1 MSFFPPLLVFLWMC
15 SASLQAAA
23 QAPAP
28 PAPPADRTTI
38 RIGLIFP
45 LTGGSA
51 DMGNSARVGAQVA
64 VNEINEV
71 GGYLGRKLQ
80 LVIRDDEANADV
92 GLRHAEDLV
101 LKEKVTATIG
111 FCNTGVAMKAL
122 DVFQKNKH
130 LLFVTC
136 ATGTAIT
143 AKYPAQESFIFRTAA
158 RDQLQT
164 QFLVDEIVNRKLKK
178 VALLVDT
185 SGYGDAGL
193 KDLEAALEKAGLKA
207 HMVVRFKVGVKTL
220 TDEMKQLKDSGADAL
235 IGWTVGPEQGV
246 ILSSRAAAGW
256 KVPQFGPWGLSH
268 ASAFAASGGAV
279 ENAMMVQTVLPNPT
293 MERNSNFLRGYAKL
307 SKEQPIGSMM
317 SASQTYDAM
326 HLLLRGIFAS
336 KGDLSGP
343 ALKTALENLKQ
354 PYRGVV
360 TTYDQPFSASDH
372 DAISSNML
380 WLGTWRGGER
390 TYTYAEDA
398 ARATII
404 RRKQ

>member
-1 MSFFPPLLVFLWMC
+1 MKFSPRLLAILFFCAAPIH
-15 SASLQAAA
+15 AAA
-23 QAPAP
+23 QAPAQP
-28 PAPPADRTTI
+28 TEGAPI

-80 LVIRDDEANADV
+80 LVIRDDEANNDI
-92 GLRHAEDLV
+92 GLKHAEELV

-111 FCNTGVAMKAL
+111 FCNSGVAMKAL
-122 DVFQKNKH
+122 DVFQKNQH

-143 AKYPAQESFIFRTAA
+143 AKYPAQESYIFRTAA

-164 QFLVDEIVNRKLKK
+164 QFLVDEIVKRKLKK

-193 KDLEAALEKAGLKA
+193 KDLEAALEKAGLKP
-207 HMVVRFKVGVKTL
+207 HKVIRFKVGVKTL
-220 TDEMKQLKDSGADAL
+220 MDEIKQLKDSGADAL

-246 ILSSRAAAGW
+246 ISASRVEAGW

-293 MERNSNFLRGYAKL
+293 MERNSAFLRGYTKL

-326 HLLLRGIFAS
+326 HLLLRGIFVS

-343 ALKTALENLKQ
+343 ALKTALENLPQ

-360 TTYDQPFSASDH
+360 TTYDQPFSAKDH